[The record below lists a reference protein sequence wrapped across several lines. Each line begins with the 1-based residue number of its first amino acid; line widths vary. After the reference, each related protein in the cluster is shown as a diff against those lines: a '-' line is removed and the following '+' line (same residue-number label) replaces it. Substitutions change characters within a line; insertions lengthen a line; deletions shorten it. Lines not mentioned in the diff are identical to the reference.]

1 MDNFNPED
9 EMIRIAR
16 DTQEKYL
23 MKRQTAYKLAIEA
36 LEEKQRRQYAFDHNL
51 NERWAAAGISNETT
65 QNAHKNYV
73 RIEQAIDILEAERDI
88 E

>member
-1 MDNFNPED
+1 
-9 EMIRIAR
+9 
-16 DTQEKYL
+16 

-36 LEEKQRRQYAFDHNL
+36 LEEKQRRQYTFDHNL
-51 NERWAAAGISNETT
+51 HERWEKAGISNETT
-65 QNAHKNYV
+65 QNAHKHYV